1 VKSQRASSEIKYG
14 LSEVLKTSSM
24 VNEPLEV
31 KISPETKNSPV
42 TPIVEVTGKYVRHGP
57 QRSNAA
63 RRPRKKGRKIS
74 SKSQMERPSSP
85 ILIEEISP
93 GQFLPIRHFYTVG
106 PSIKKVHPDFLDV
119 PRVLRESGYRSDSRA
134 DYVRRNTIGGSTR
147 WLSVNAR
154 EASIRN
160 QYGLRID
167 TMVPIID
174 EKVIDLSDQ
183 FNHYEWYKKEYHE
196 WHNIPLDSVM
206 ETELRTLYSRVIYR
220 QMVRYGGV
228 YVPETNS
235 YRLAHIKNDITDYL
249 SVQACSKY
257 TKLMLD
263 HYLKLPL
270 EEVCKFF
277 SNEKLYPLMSWVDD
291 DVD

>member
-1 VKSQRASSEIKYG
+1 
-14 LSEVLKTSSM
+14 M

-31 KISPETKNSPV
+31 KSPLEARNSPS
-42 TPIVEVTGKYVRHGP
+42 TPVPEVTGKYVRHGP

-63 RRPRKKGRKIS
+63 RRPRRGRKIK
-74 SKSQMERPSSP
+74 SKSQVEKPPSP
-85 ILIEEISP
+85 ILIEEMGE
-93 GQFLPIRHFYTVG
+93 GQFKTLQGMFYTVG

-119 PRVLRESGYRSDSRA
+119 PRVLRASGYRSDSRA
-134 DYVRRNTIGGSTR
+134 DYVRRNTIGGSSR
-147 WLSVNAR
+147 WLNVSAR
-154 EASIRN
+154 EAGIRN
-160 QYGLRID
+160 QYGLVID

-196 WHNIPLDSVM
+196 WHNIPLASVM

-257 TKLMLD
+257 TELMLN

-270 EEVCKFF
+270 EDVCKFF
-277 SNEKLYPLMSWVDD
+277 ANEKLYPLMSWVDD